1 MNPNSKITGRVTER
15 VFGQG
20 HLASTKWISPGAA
33 RQVLPK
39 RKSTYWLE
47 MAYATPMNLCK
58 TGVLPRNTCF
68 SGLMLSLFGA
78 FFSAKARFL
87 DYAGGFRVMK
97 RMMCGTLFAC
107 FCCELHTKNVP
118 VQQRFCKLIP

>member
-1 MNPNSKITGRVTER
+1 VELRKGFFR
-15 VFGQG
+15 QG

-39 RKSTYWLE
+39 RKSPYWFDG
-47 MAYATPMNLCK
+47 AYATPMNLSK
-58 TGVLPRNTCF
+58 TGVLARNTCF
-68 SGLMLSLFGA
+68 SGFMLSLFGA

-97 RMMCGTLFAC
+97 RMMRGTSFAY
-107 FCCELHTKNVP
+107 FCRELYTKMCRCNNVS
-118 VQQRFCKLIP
+118 VN